1 MLLIGLLTAPPR
13 YTGLSLTHYWAWL
26 KYATAIHRPTAKL
39 KLRRILGEL
48 DPHQKTVLADDFGVG
63 FPCHYLIDQH
73 GFEDFAD
80 TNFLLEHAFSGIV
93 STASTPLN
101 GPAKLPDYIAVDSTG
116 ALHILECKGTQTSR
130 GYLSKALEKGVA
142 QKNNLSNGGIFSSC
156 MVGGIYLPS
165 FKGRKDAE
173 IVFVDPDPA
182 VISAKFERLGK
193 EEVAKAV
200 RRVSLAKTLASAGLI
215 HTATTIMRGKVSD
228 IDKELLRR
236 DGFSELEHSGYKLT
250 SRQFW
255 ERTLQFE
262 TYEPVDSTRDQLAPT
277 TIKVTTRIPAGLITN
292 FRESLSNKGALPAKE
307 VDGWVD
313 GIVRERRR
321 ERMASVTVPPAA
333 KDQKVETINRPVSS
347 TWSEL
352 VDVSEA
358 GSRGWSTGMGFEF
371 LVSTKIVGQ

>member
-1 MLLIGLLTAPPR
+1 
-13 YTGLSLTHYWAWL
+13 
-26 KYATAIHRPTAKL
+26 
-39 KLRRILGEL
+39 
-48 DPHQKTVLADDFGVG
+48 
-63 FPCHYLIDQH
+63 
-73 GFEDFAD
+73 
-80 TNFLLEHAFSGIV
+80 
-93 STASTPLN
+93 
-101 GPAKLPDYIAVDSTG
+101 
-116 ALHILECKGTQTSR
+116 
-130 GYLSKALEKGVA
+130 
-142 QKNNLSNGGIFSSC
+142 
-156 MVGGIYLPS
+156 
-165 FKGRKDAE
+165 
-173 IVFVDPDPA
+173 
-182 VISAKFERLGK
+182 
-193 EEVAKAV
+193 
-200 RRVSLAKTLASAGLI
+200 
-215 HTATTIMRGKVSD
+215 MRGKVSD